1 MRYATRVQF
10 VAPGDFRTIA
20 SISAVEAERYVR
32 DGHAKVSLTD
42 KRRKLVLKI
51 ELLPQGEP
59 EKRTASLGA
68 NSTRLHREAHWS
80 GGEVI
85 DLQGRQVTTRPAVT
99 FELKPVAVNLERY
112 GHKQAWQTVLTGGKR

>member
-10 VAPGDFRTIA
+10 FAPGDCFIA
-20 SISAVEAERYVR
+20 AIGAVEAERYVR
-32 DGHAKVSLTD
+32 DGHAKIAAQD
-42 KRRKLVLKI
+42 KRNRMVVRI

-59 EKRTASLGA
+59 EKRTASMGA

-85 DLQGRQVTTRPAVT
+85 DIQGRQVTTRPAVT
-99 FELKPVAVNLERY
+99 VELKPVAANLLRY
-112 GHKQAWQTVLTGGKR
+112 GHKEAWQTVLTGGKR